1 MEHMDNPA
9 HLRNSSHEEPSSQ
22 TMSNRARQPLLAV
35 DGKDEGG
42 KPVKLKMKLMK
53 SNIQMIY
60 IYVLLF
66 FNNHMLR
73 ASQALITLKFE
84 HFPDFRTRKNMGNSP
99 KSKPQSTNE
108 K

>member
-1 MEHMDNPA
+1 MLNYQRVPDMEHMDNPA

-60 IYVLLF
+60 IYICSLVF
-66 FNNHMLR
+66 QQSYVKGIPSFNN
-73 ASQALITLKFE
+73 IE
-84 HFPDFRTRKNMGNSP
+84 I
-99 KSKPQSTNE
+99 
-108 K
+108 